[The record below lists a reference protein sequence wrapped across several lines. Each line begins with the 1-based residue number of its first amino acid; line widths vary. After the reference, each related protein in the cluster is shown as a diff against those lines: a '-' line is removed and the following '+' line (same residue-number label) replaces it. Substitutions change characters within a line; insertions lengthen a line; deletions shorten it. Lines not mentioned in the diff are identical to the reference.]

1 MSEKLVEPVAMW
13 PKRGRVHILW
23 QQEVFFFVVSVK
35 KLVNLFHYF
44 SPASFLWRFEP
55 KTVKA

>member
-1 MSEKLVEPVAMW
+1 VAMW